1 MRYCFYGQNV
11 DIALFASPIVP
22 LLSIGMALNGLMV
35 MPYALQL
42 SHGWTSIGL
51 FITVFLIITLVPA
64 VYFMATHYGAVGAAA
79 VWPAL
84 NGIYM
89 LIGAPLTHR
98 RLLKGELR
106 RWFAEDIGPPFAA
119 SLLIVGAGRL
129 LIAGP
134 MPPMTSLAIL
144 SAVLLGAFMAAS
156 LAASNVRAWLLIRFK

>member
-1 MRYCFYGQNV
+1 MDKNV
-11 DIALFASPIVP
+11 DIALSVSDPPPVNRHGFKWIDGHAMRYSC
-22 LLSIGMALNGLMV
+22 
-35 MPYALQL
+35 
-42 SHGWTSIGL
+42 HGWTSIGL